1 MGKIKHS
8 IGNLVKNMNQD
19 LYDDIQDFLMFQ
31 TYKKRKRMDVSEY
44 PVQLKNDYEKY
55 HGGGIRFKKS

>member
-44 PVQLKNDYEKY
+44 PVQ
-55 HGGGIRFKKS
+55 

>member
-1 MGKIKHS
+1 MRKIKHC
-8 IGNLVKNMNQD
+8 IGNLIKIMNED

-55 HGGGIRFKKS
+55 HGGGIRLKKS

>member
-19 LYDDIQDFLMFQ
+19 LYDDIQDFLMLQ

-55 HGGGIRFKKS
+55 HGGGIRLKKS